1 VLARLAGKVL
11 GHLYLLQ
18 RFLLR
23 EGAGQKL
30 MNARRGRGQLR

>member
-1 VLARLAGKVL
+1 VLARAARSVL

-23 EGAGQKL
+23 KGLAKS
-30 MNARRGRGQLR
+30 